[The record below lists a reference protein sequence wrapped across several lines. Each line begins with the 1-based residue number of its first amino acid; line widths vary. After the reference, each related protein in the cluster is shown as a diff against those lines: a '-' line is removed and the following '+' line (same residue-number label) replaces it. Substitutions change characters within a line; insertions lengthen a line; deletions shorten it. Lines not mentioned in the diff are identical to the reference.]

1 MHIILF
7 LYDTVCYYVIHHFLN
22 VRFAGS
28 LDVALPRRHFS
39 AFYKSCYNVDINK
52 AAKQI

>member
-1 MHIILF
+1 MYIVLF
-7 LYDTVCYYVIHHFLN
+7 LYDTICYYVIHYFIK

-28 LDVALPRRHFS
+28 LERALPRRHFW

-52 AAKQI
+52 AAKLI